1 MKLYLIRHGES
12 ETNKAAIWTGWMDV
26 QLTEQGEEDARLA
39 GRLLEGIVFDKVY
52 SSDLTRAQKTAQ
64 LALPGCH
71 YTCNPLL
78 REVDLGT
85 LAGQPLQALAG
96 EAQQD
101 CSENGYARFGGETR
115 AQFHGRIQ
123 AFLSQM
129 EQETA
134 DTVAAFSH
142 GGWLRGALD
151 EVFEMR
157 LPRKALQC
165 NNCTVAILEFK
176 NGRWSLHSWINP

>member
-12 ETNKAAIWTGWMDV
+12 ENNKAAIWTGWMDV
-26 QLTEQGEEDARLA
+26 RLTEQGEAEARQA
-39 GRLLEGIVFDKVY
+39 GKWLEGIVFDQVF
-52 SSDLTRAQKTAQ
+52 SSDLIRAQKTTQ
-64 LALPGCH
+64 LALPGAA
-71 YTCNPLL
+71 YTCTPLL
-78 REVDLGT
+78 REIDLGT

-101 CSENGYARFGGETR
+101 CSQNGYARFGGETR
-115 AQFHGRIQ
+115 DQFHGRIRT
-123 AFLSQM
+123 FLAQM

-176 NGRWSLHSWINP
+176 NGHWSLYSWINP